1 MFRTLY
7 TTVEALVFS
16 LSEMQRY
23 WKVLSREMTL
33 SDLHFKKIIAVLRTD
48 WEQGRNK
55 KSSLE
60 VVVIQTEMV
69 GV

>member
-33 SDLHFKKIIAVLRTD
+33 SDLRVKKIIAVLRTD

-60 VVVIQTEMV
+60 VVVIRTEMV